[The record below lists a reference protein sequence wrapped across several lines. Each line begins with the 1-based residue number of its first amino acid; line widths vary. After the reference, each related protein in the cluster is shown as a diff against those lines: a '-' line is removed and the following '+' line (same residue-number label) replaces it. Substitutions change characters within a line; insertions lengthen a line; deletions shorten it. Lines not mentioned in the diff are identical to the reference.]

1 MLLVLMVVAVALP
14 AVSFFAMHARMLDRQ
29 EVLSNNYAVRDG
41 PVRYHFALTGD
52 IPKSKR
58 GEAVPAQTDRRPIPQ
73 SQTTMVE
80 LTALRKEVG
89 EMRSIE
95 QELKEARSELML
107 ARLSLKNAAAKLGKS
122 GGGAGHRRR
131 NLLHAE
137 ETVEGDRGDAG
148 IWDVSR
154 HGSDE
159 TRWNT

>member
-1 MLLVLMVVAVALP
+1 
-14 AVSFFAMHARMLDRQ
+14 
-29 EVLSNNYAVRDG
+29 
-41 PVRYHFALTGD
+41 
-52 IPKSKR
+52 
-58 GEAVPAQTDRRPIPQ
+58 
-73 SQTTMVE
+73 MVE

-122 GGGAGHRRR
+122 GGVAGHRRR

-137 ETVEGDRGDAG
+137 ETGEGDRVDVG

-154 HGSDE
+154 HGLDE
-159 TRWNT
+159 TKWNT

>member
-1 MLLVLMVVAVALP
+1 
-14 AVSFFAMHARMLDRQ
+14 
-29 EVLSNNYAVRDG
+29 
-41 PVRYHFALTGD
+41 
-52 IPKSKR
+52 
-58 GEAVPAQTDRRPIPQ
+58 
-73 SQTTMVE
+73 MVE

-107 ARLSLKNAAAKLGKS
+107 ARLSAAAKLGKS
-122 GGGAGHRRR
+122 GGGAVHRRR

-154 HGSDE
+154 HGLDE
-159 TRWNT
+159 TKWNT

>member
-1 MLLVLMVVAVALP
+1 
-14 AVSFFAMHARMLDRQ
+14 
-29 EVLSNNYAVRDG
+29 
-41 PVRYHFALTGD
+41 
-52 IPKSKR
+52 
-58 GEAVPAQTDRRPIPQ
+58 
-73 SQTTMVE
+73 MVE

-122 GGGAGHRRR
+122 GGAAGHRRR
-131 NLLHAE
+131 NLRHAE

-159 TRWNT
+159 TKWNT